1 MWMNRTLG
9 KLRAASSRQWV
20 PKMLVLRKG
29 KRPQCCGPHASR
41 RQSAPRRQTALEQF
55 TQNLSI
61 GDVAANELVAR
72 IVRDIREALRVASVG
87 QSIEIDDFDVA
98 AGTEKKANEI
108 SADKPAPPV
117 TRTFNYCPSFLKIEA
132 ANANQSQPVN
142 ASHLES
148 VSLYRKRDATGP
160 EQKSG
165 QAELKSPERMASDL
179 I

>member
-1 MWMNRTLG
+1 
-9 KLRAASSRQWV
+9 
-20 PKMLVLRKG
+20 
-29 KRPQCCGPHASR
+29 
-41 RQSAPRRQTALEQF
+41 
-55 TQNLSI
+55 
-61 GDVAANELVAR
+61 LVAR
-72 IVRDIREALRVASVG
+72 IVRDIREALRVACVG
-87 QSIEIDDFDVA
+87 QFIEIDDFDVA

-108 SADKPAPPV
+108 RADKPRSA
-117 TRTFNYCPSFLKIEA
+117 RNENFQLLPSFLKIEA